1 MTPDADNCA
10 DHRPQFS
17 LRQLW
22 IVVSACGLLFAVPF
36 FAMLLLWLVLQ
47 LGLAAAILIAVILV
61 QAPCFFLFKALKLLP
76 SESSQNDD

>member
-1 MTPDADNCA
+1 
-10 DHRPQFS
+10 
-17 LRQLW
+17 
-22 IVVSACGLLFAVPF
+22 
-36 FAMLLLWLVLQ
+36 MLLLWLVLQ